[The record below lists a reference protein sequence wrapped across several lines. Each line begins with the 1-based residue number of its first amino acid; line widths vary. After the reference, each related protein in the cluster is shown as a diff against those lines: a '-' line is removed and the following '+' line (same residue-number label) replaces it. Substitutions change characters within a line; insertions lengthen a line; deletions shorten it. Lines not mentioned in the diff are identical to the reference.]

1 MSQKEFDNLGCEL
14 IGQKLGN
21 KTTKKRRFL
30 AFFGAIPEH
39 IAILWWKLSES
50 EWFDHAPA
58 QKVKHVHLLMGLKL
72 LRTYNVEEVNAQF
85 FKCDEK
91 TFRQWSIYMLEGIA
105 KLDRVIVSLCVV

>member
-14 IGQKLGN
+14 IGQKLGK

-39 IAILWWKLSES
+39 IVILWLKLSES
-50 EWFDHAPA
+50 KWFDHAPA

-91 TFRQWSIYMLEGIA
+91 TFRLWSIYMLEGIA

>member
-1 MSQKEFDNLGCEL
+1 MSQLEFDNVGCEL

-21 KTTKKRRFL
+21 KTTTKHRFL

-39 IAILWWKLSES
+39 IVILWSKLSES
-50 EWFDHAPA
+50 DWFDHAPA

-91 TFRQWSIYMLEGIA
+91 TFRQWSIYMLEGMA
-105 KLDRVIVSLCVV
+105 KLDRVIVSLCIV

>member
-1 MSQKEFDNLGCEL
+1 M
-14 IGQKLGN
+14 
-21 KTTKKRRFL
+21 
-30 AFFGAIPEH
+30 GAIPEH

-50 EWFDHAPA
+50 EWFNHAPA

-72 LRTYNVEEVNAQF
+72 LRTYNVEEVNAQL

-91 TFRQWSIYMLEGIA
+91 TFRQRSHYMLEGIA